1 MWLLTL
7 LLMLPPSQTGHNLRL
22 RATEYEPEEILLKQE
37 YYKDNVYLLKP
48 VDEAN
53 GKIPKFPFPKVGKK
67 DTCDYTKQHKC
78 GDLCIDGRRYCG
90 CGDQVFSM
98 KGFKHWHCCVPPSTT
113 AQCYDDGY
121 YMNGVC
127 PNGTTLG
134 NTQQCN
140 GQCYNQYSQELNT
153 SALST
158 RSMYQCDNGDCRT
171 ASTIC
176 RGYARCMDKSDLR
189 ACNSELTCV
198 SINGVGH
205 VSKVSTINSDLVDGH
220 SLCLYSKDRNE
231 GQYDSITREDE
242 DNLDIVSTSAVNFD
256 FTKLE
261 HCNTSISNNLIV
273 GTLEHQRN
281 KSDPGVMCGTRCLPS
296 SIWCRYVSVDQCD
309 DGFQIFTT
317 DNPELCR
324 NSAFWRDVPCTVYY
338 PGADIASQGL
348 YYSGGDI
355 ASHGL
360 RCTGAK
366 QQCIYPWYVT
376 SNFYYEAGFMVMT
389 C

>member
-7 LLMLPPSQTGHNLRL
+7 LLMLAPSQTGHNLRL
-22 RATEYEPEEILLKQE
+22 KATEYEPEEILLKQE

-48 VDEAN
+48 VVEAN

-78 GDLCIDGRRYCG
+78 GDLCIDRRRYCG

-98 KGFKHWHCCVPPSTT
+98 KGFKHCCVPPSTT
-113 AQCYDDGY
+113 AQCHLDGY
-121 YMNGVC
+121 DNGVC
-127 PNGTTLG
+127 PRGTTLG

-176 RGYARCMDKSDLR
+176 RGYARCRDKSDLR

-242 DNLDIVSTSAVNFD
+242 DNLDIVSTSRVSLD
-256 FTKLE
+256 YTKLE
-261 HCNTSISNNLIV
+261 HCNDSQGN
-273 GTLEHQRN
+273 
-281 KSDPGVMCGTRCLPS
+281 PGIMCGSRTGCAPNYFWCKFGAS
-296 SIWCRYVSVDQCD
+296 SQCHAGDQVL
-309 DGFQIFTT
+309 TT
-317 DNPELCR
+317 DHPGLCR
-324 NSAFWRDVPCTVYY
+324 NSTFWRDVSCTLHFYDGEIV
-338 PGADIASQGL
+338 AR
-348 YYSGGDI
+348 
-355 ASHGL
+355 GL
-360 RCTGAK
+360 RCTGAM
-366 QQCIYPWYVT
+366 QHCYYPWYVT
-376 SNFYYEAGFMVMT
+376 SNNFYEAGFIMIRLIGVCCIWMH
-389 C
+389 